1 MICVFTGGDAPSP
14 ESTECFFS
22 EKRKEQGGGFF
33 PFKSI
38 AADSG
43 LETFEEYQAKLEF
56 FSIKSILGDWDSIK
70 SKEKLSEYPKEIIEN
85 HIVDKD
91 YTDTELALEKAH
103 SMKAS
108 PDEEIVL
115 IGAGGGKRI
124 DHLIAVFDLFS
135 TRLRPDTWITGEQ
148 FLHFLGEGTRAEISN
163 LSEKDTVSVL
173 RTSESRTGGK
183 IESKGLKWES
193 SLFRMEGVPSISN
206 RMSEDAARNRIE
218 LKSIEGDFVIAL
230 PNSAK
235 ISIFPFD

>member
-14 ESTECFFS
+14 KSTEYFFK
-22 EKRKEQGGGFF
+22 EKRKEQGGGDFQI
-33 PFKSI
+33 KSI

-43 LETFEEYQAKLEF
+43 LDTFENYQSELGF
-56 FSIKSILGDWDSIK
+56 FSIKSILGDWDSIEDK
-70 SKEKLSEYPKEIIEN
+70 KKTESYPKEIVET

-103 SMKAS
+103 SMKES

-124 DHLIAVFDLFS
+124 DHLIAVYDLFS
-135 TRLRPDTWITGEQ
+135 TPLRPDTWITGEQ
-148 FLHFLGEGTRAEISN
+148 FLHFLGEGKSAEISN
-163 LSEKDTVSVL
+163 LKENDTVSVL
-173 RTSESRTGGK
+173 RTSESRTGGR

-193 SLFRMEGVPSISN
+193 KLFRMEGVPSISN
-206 RMSEDAARNRIE
+206 RISESADEEIVEISAV
-218 LKSIEGDFVIAL
+218 EGNFVLAL

-235 ISIFPFD
+235 VEMN